1 MKSGVKRSKLAIGTI
16 AFWVLTACSLPL
28 FGQSGDVV
36 GAEYGAGRNFVDVT
50 NQVRSMIRN
59 GSLNF
64 RVNNDAFRVGD
75 PAQNQV
81 KTLRLRVRDAYGR
94 AQTYQYREGDTVN
107 LQLGW
112 TNPPNR
118 PGPGPGGN
126 WYGRLNSGDQQRFD
140 SYYSRW
146 LDYQR
151 VNNYGEIRSME
162 KRMYD
167 VYKNYSI
174 PASVPFAQVA
184 SPRLGQPGPGWGGW
198 DDLRIISARYGSGSN
213 FRDVTGRLQGMVSNG
228 TLRVRVDNDGM
239 GGDPAPNQKKDLHMQ
254 YLYQGR
260 QRSITVREGNY
271 VQIP

>member
-1 MKSGVKRSKLAIGTI
+1 MMPAPIKRSALKLGGLLL
-16 AFWVLTACSLPL
+16 FLTAGCVLSLA
-28 FGQSGDVV
+28 QSGDVV
-36 GAEYGAGRNFVDVT
+36 GADYGAGRNFVDVT

-64 RVNNDAFRVGD
+64 RVSNDAFRVGD
-75 PAQNQV
+75 PAPNQV

-94 AQTYQYREGDTVN
+94 TQTQQYREGQTVN

-118 PGPGPGGN
+118 PGPGPGG
-126 WYGRLNSGDQQRFD
+126 WYGRLNGSDQQRFD

-151 VNNYGEIRSME
+151 ANNYGEIRSME

-167 VYKNYSI
+167 VYKSYGI
-174 PASVPFAQVA
+174 PASVPFSQVA
-184 SPRLGQPGPGWGGW
+184 SPRLGQPSPGWGGW
-198 DDLRIISARYGSGSN
+198 DDLRVISARYGAGNRSA
-213 FRDVTGRLQGMVSNG
+213 DVTGRLQGYVSNG
-228 TLRVRVDNDGM
+228 TLRVRVNNDSM
-239 GGDPAPNQKKDLHMQ
+239 GGDPAPNQPKQLHMQ

-260 QRSITVREGNY
+260 QRNITVREGNY